1 MCNYAVNS
9 ITFSSRNSKLIREL
23 HHKVLRCFDSAA
35 QGKNLV
41 KDLMKSHGY
50 LLPLGVNNRDHFSAC
65 DELITNKKG
74 TYYFQC
80 ETTTAWNDN
89 MFPIITLLK
98 EKYHNDI
105 HLSFCTEDGNELLLV
120 KDETGVFYPERFK
133 VEWRIGDNDFE
144 IEYFNTYREMFEY
157 LRDSFPKAFFSY
169 YDSLEDIKNSI
180 DRMYEDTAKE
190 YCLCIHRFKEYNN
203 EMANF
208 LAQKGVA

>member
-23 HHKVLRCFDSAA
+23 HNKVLRCYDSAA

-74 TYYFQC
+74 PYYFQC

-89 MFPIITLLK
+89 MLPIITLLK

-105 HLSFCTEDGNELLLV
+105 HLSLCTEDGNELLLV

-144 IEYFNTYREMFEY
+144 IEYFNTYKEMFEY
-157 LRDSFPKAFFSY
+157 LRDNFPKAFFSY

-180 DRMYEDTAKE
+180 DRMYEDTEKE

-208 LAQKGVA
+208 LAQKEVA